1 MNFYFSNGNEF
12 KNIKSNEKSLEKE
25 FSIFLDAKQIRS
37 KDIYISTTKK
47 VLPECQKRGILSV
60 DSANLD
66 IFSLTDIEVIKNIC
80 NELRKGILV
89 DLDKKSK
96 GAPHACLNSNYID
109 FLTYYHAYMSYR
121 ENLKFEEKSL
131 QTTGNESFFKVFYKE
146 NCSIQVQA
154 VNSTNYRS
162 YSLDRFLNYCVNPK
176 NESGSSYAPIL
187 FDDILQHSK
196 IIIKTQAKDLN
207 KNIGEK
213 QMSNQEI
220 KNQPLNQILYGSPG
234 TGKTYNTIDRA
245 LCILG
250 FGVIVDQKCILEYE
264 KIKDELAYLEINF
277 NFKNDRSCA
286 KALFDHYCK
295 EEYIEFVTFHQSYG
309 YEEFV
314 EGIKPIEKDNA
325 VIYRTQDGIFKK
337 ISLRA
342 NREKDFESFFKY
354 FTKKQRTLRGKAGTP
369 LSFDKNSRGTLTV
382 HFTNGEKNLSI
393 DYNKVVTL
401 FNHFKDKRNDFY
413 AMKNIATEMEKI
425 LDIKNIPPTAYW
437 TIIDFYFKE
446 YLKPYILIIDEINRG
461 NISKIFGELITLIE
475 PSKRIG
481 AEEELRVTLPYSQ
494 TSFGVPNNLY
504 IIGTMNTADRSITS
518 LDTALR
524 RRFEFAEMMPD
535 ASKLRDMNIQ
545 GIDLEKLLQAINE
558 RIEFLYDREK
568 TIGHAY
574 LLDIKNLDDLKE
586 KFQNKIIPLLQEY
599 FYNDYEA
606 INAVLND
613 NGIIQEKTYS
623 KSEFFSNFISD
634 RGLEEKKVFE
644 IASNNAIDKDNKE
657 VWNNPKTY
665 IAIYDDKTAKELKKE
680 KAEEK

>member
-121 ENLKFEEKSL
+121 ENLKKFEEKSL
-131 QTTGNESFFKVFYKE
+131 PTTGNESFFKVFYKE

-524 RRFEFAEMMPD
+524 RRFEFVEMMSD
-535 ASKLRDMNIQ
+535 ATKLGSFEVIHNE
-545 GIDLEKLLQAINE
+545 EKKTINLQKMLQAINE

-568 TIGHAY
+568 TIGHTY

-586 KFQNKIIPLLQEY
+586 AFQNKIIPLLQEY
-599 FYNDYEA
+599 FYRNYA
-606 INAVLND
+606 LIQAALND
-613 NGIIQEKTYS
+613 NGMIKEIEDSKKASIINCKGFKKLENIDFESKTIYS
-623 KSEFFSNFISD
+623 ISD
-634 RGLEEKKVFE
+634 DENLW
-644 IASNNAIDKDNKE
+644 DD
-657 VWNNPKTY
+657 PQTY
-665 IAIYDDKTAKELKKE
+665 INIYEG
-680 KAEEK
+680 

>member
-131 QTTGNESFFKVFYKE
+131 PTTGNESFFKVFYKE

-309 YEEFV
+309 HEEFV

-524 RRFEFAEMMPD
+524 RRFEFVEMMPD
-535 ASKLRDMNIQ
+535 ATKLEGKVIE
-545 GIDLEKLLQAINE
+545 GINLQKMLTAINE

-586 KFQNKIIPLLQEY
+586 AFQNKIIPLLQEY
-599 FYNDYEA
+599 FYRNYTL
-606 INAVLND
+606 IQAVLND
-613 NGIIQEKTYS
+613 NGMIKEIEDSKKTSIINCKGFKKLENIDFESKTIYS
-623 KSEFFSNFISD
+623 ISD
-634 RGLEEKKVFE
+634 DENLW
-644 IASNNAIDKDNKE
+644 DD
-657 VWNNPKTY
+657 PQTY
-665 IAIYDDKTAKELKKE
+665 INIYEG
-680 KAEEK
+680 